1 MITERDGWLM
11 VPYDGPE
18 IAEIELGFDGQY
30 CPAYLDWDD
39 SGQRVAQAR
48 ATPERRAA
56 AHVAVRVDGARHSI
70 ARAST
75 ARTGAARGSTA
86 GSMAVSRTTVT

>member
-18 IAEIELGFDGQY
+18 IAHIELGFDGQY

-56 AHVAVRVDGARHSI
+56 AHVDIRVDGAPH
-70 ARAST
+70 ST
-75 ARTGAARGSTA
+75 ARDSTPRPSRGRTA
-86 GSMAVSRTTVT
+86 GGATVSRTTVT